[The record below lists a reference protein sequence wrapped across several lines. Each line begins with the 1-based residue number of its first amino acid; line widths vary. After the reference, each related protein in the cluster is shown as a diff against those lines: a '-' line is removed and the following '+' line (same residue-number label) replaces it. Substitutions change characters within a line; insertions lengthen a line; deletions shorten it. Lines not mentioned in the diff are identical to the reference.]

1 MSQSILSG
9 MSGTGSWTLHRRG
22 SALAISRITPL
33 CFKSS
38 IFKHLQSSLLSSLL
52 IACWLSHF
60 RDLQHLASGD
70 ETLPSKNGA
79 QLSNSG
85 KPVHASLPWTEFA
98 LASKITAQKTEY
110 SPIFLCS
117 EKGAYCL
124 YEQFGWLDLMLC
136 LLLRHALCVFILLF
150 ATNKQNLFLG
160 FIHVV
165 LSMLQTLNIQV
176 FNFPSY

>member
-1 MSQSILSG
+1 LSQSILSG

-22 SALAISRITPL
+22 SALALSRITPL

-38 IFKHLQSSLLSSLL
+38 IFKHLQSSLLSFLL

-79 QLSNSG
+79 QLSNPG

-110 SPIFLCS
+110 NPIFLCS
-117 EKGAYCL
+117 EKGANCL
-124 YEQFGWLDLMLC
+124 YELWLAGLDALPISQAYVPSVFLYYC
-136 LLLRHALCVFILLF
+136 LLPTSKTRNNQSGLKSIYLWP
-150 ATNKQNLFLG
+150 
-160 FIHVV
+160 IHW
-165 LSMLQTLNIQV
+165 
-176 FNFPSY
+176 

>member
-1 MSQSILSG
+1 LSQSILSG

-22 SALAISRITPL
+22 SALALSRITPL

-79 QLSNSG
+79 QLSNPG
-85 KPVHASLPWTEFA
+85 KPVHASLLWTEFA

-110 SPIFLCS
+110 NPIFLCS
-117 EKGAYCL
+117 EKGANIL
-124 YEQFGWLDLMLC
+124 K
-136 LLLRHALCVFILLF
+136 RNNILLIISIYEKITIY
-150 ATNKQNLFLG
+150 TNGSTSDPALLPIIKPNY
-160 FIHVV
+160 
-165 LSMLQTLNIQV
+165 LQTRKQII
-176 FNFPSY
+176 

>member
-1 MSQSILSG
+1 

-22 SALAISRITPL
+22 SALALSRITPL

-79 QLSNSG
+79 QLSNPG

-110 SPIFLCS
+110 NPIFLCS
-117 EKGAYCL
+117 EKGANCL

-136 LLLRHALCVFILLF
+136 LFLRHTYPLCFYTTVCYQRAKPIPWIYTGSVIGVANTKHPSTHWILNTYIRL
-150 ATNKQNLFLG
+150 
-160 FIHVV
+160 
-165 LSMLQTLNIQV
+165 
-176 FNFPSY
+176 

>member
-22 SALAISRITPL
+22 SALALSRITPL

-79 QLSNSG
+79 QLSNPG

-110 SPIFLCS
+110 NPIFLCS
-117 EKGAYCL
+117 EKGANCL
-124 YEQFGWLDLMLC
+124 YELWLAGLDALPISQACPLC
-136 LLLRHALCVFILLF
+136 FYTTVCYQQAKPEWTQIHLF
-150 ATNKQNLFLG
+150 MAYTLVINKL
-160 FIHVV
+160 
-165 LSMLQTLNIQV
+165 
-176 FNFPSY
+176 